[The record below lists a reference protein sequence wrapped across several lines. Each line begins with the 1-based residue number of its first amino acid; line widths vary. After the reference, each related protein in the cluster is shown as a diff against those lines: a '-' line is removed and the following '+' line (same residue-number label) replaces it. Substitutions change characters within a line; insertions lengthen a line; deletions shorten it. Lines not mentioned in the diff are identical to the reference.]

1 MLVRHACNSDSEE
14 ILTWRNDK
22 TSRKMFLNKSIISL
36 DEHNIW
42 FKSSSDLNKVMY
54 IGESDGF
61 KVGICRF
68 DFNERE
74 LCSTVSINMNPTA
87 RGKGLGRVLLQSSIE
102 MYLDQTNYDLIAK
115 IKTDNIASKKI
126 FFYAGFELAETNVN
140 ELLFRRKRRKL
151 DIKRVANTDVDA
163 LFRLLNK
170 RKYSISHAKAPSY
183 ESHKSFVE
191 SNPYMHWYLISLDHP
206 VGTFY
211 IQSDNSIGMNF
222 CNPATDTVKEV
233 LGFIKRN
240 FEPQKA
246 VSSKIPP
253 YFYIN
258 VSEKNMDIKNI
269 LDGLKLNPIQVSYK
283 LNF

>member
-1 MLVRHACNSDSEE
+1 MLVRHACNSDSVD

-22 TSRKMFLNKSIISL
+22 TSRKNFLSKGIVSQ
-36 DEHNIW
+36 DEHNLW
-42 FKSSSDLNKVMY
+42 FASNDPNRVMY

-74 LCSTVSINMNPTA
+74 LCSKVSINMNPAA
-87 RGKGLGRVLLQSSIE
+87 RGKGLGKILLQSSIE

-115 IKTDNIASKKI
+115 IKIDNIASKKI
-126 FFYAGFELAETNVN
+126 FSYARFELAETNVN
-140 ELLFRRKRRKL
+140 ELLFRRKKRKL
-151 DIKRVANTDVDA
+151 QIKRVGNTDVDA
-163 LFRLLNK
+163 LFELLKK
-170 RKYSISHAKAPSY
+170 RKHFISYTKVPSY

-191 SNPYMHWYLISLDHP
+191 SNPYMHWYLISLDQP

-211 IQSDNSIGMNF
+211 IQSDNSIGLNF
-222 CNPATDTVKEV
+222 CNPTADIVKEV
-233 LGFIKRN
+233 LGFLKRN

-246 VSSKIPP
+246 IPSKVPP

-258 VSEKNMDIKNI
+258 VSVKNLDIKNI